1 MSVIDFRFEEENVI
15 CEVKP
20 DIDEDKVEE
29 LMDSMTS
36 YMDGLNE
43 EEYQYEGK
51 TPIEITETV
60 MSQSGLEYRIIES
73 DYCIFVE

>member
-29 LMDSMTS
+29 LMDSITS
-36 YMDGLNE
+36 YLDGLNE

-51 TPIEITETV
+51 TPLEITENV
-60 MSQSGLEYRIIES
+60 MSESGLKYRIIES

>member
-1 MSVIDFRFEEENVI
+1 MSIIDFRFEEEDVI

-20 DIDEDKVEE
+20 DIGEDKVEE

-36 YMDGLNE
+36 YMDSLNE
-43 EEYQYEGK
+43 EKYQYEGK
-51 TPIEITETV
+51 TPIEITEIV

>member
-1 MSVIDFRFEEENVI
+1 MSLIDFRFEEENVI

-36 YMDGLNE
+36 YMDSLNE

-60 MSQSGLEYRIIES
+60 LSQSGLEYKIIES

>member
-36 YMDGLNE
+36 YIDSLNE

-51 TPIEITETV
+51 TPLEITDTV
-60 MSQSGLEYRIIES
+60 MSQSGLEYRIVES

>member
-1 MSVIDFRFEEENVI
+1 MSVIDFRFEEENVT

-36 YMDGLNE
+36 YLDGLNE

-51 TPIEITETV
+51 TPIEITETI

>member
-20 DIDEDKVEE
+20 NIDEDKVEE

-36 YMDGLNE
+36 YLDGLNE
-43 EEYQYEGK
+43 EEYQYESK
-51 TPIEITETV
+51 TPLEITETV
-60 MSQSGLEYRIIES
+60 MSLSGLEYRIIES

>member
-20 DIDEDKVEE
+20 DINEDKVEE

-36 YMDGLNE
+36 YLDGLNE

-51 TPIEITETV
+51 TPLEITETV
-60 MSQSGLEYRIIES
+60 MSLSRLEYRIIES

>member
-20 DIDEDKVEE
+20 DIDEGKVEE

-36 YMDGLNE
+36 YMDSLNE

>member
-20 DIDEDKVEE
+20 DINEDELEE
-29 LMDSMTS
+29 LMDFMMS
-36 YMDGLNE
+36 YLDGLGDNDDD
-43 EEYQYEGK
+43 K
-51 TPIEITETV
+51 TAIEITDTV

-73 DYCIFVE
+73 DYCVFVE

>member
-36 YMDGLNE
+36 YLDSLNE

-51 TPIEITETV
+51 TPIEITDAV

>member
-29 LMDSMTS
+29 LADSMMS
-36 YMDGLNE
+36 YLDSLNE

-51 TPIEITETV
+51 TSLEITETV

>member
-20 DIDEDKVEE
+20 DIDEDKIEE
-29 LMDSMTS
+29 LWDSIAS
-36 YMDGLNE
+36 YLDGLDE
-43 EEYQYEGK
+43 ERGQYGGK
-51 TPIEITETV
+51 TPIEIIETV
-60 MSQSGLEYRIIES
+60 MSQSGLKYRIVES

>member
-36 YMDGLNE
+36 YLDGLNE

-51 TPIEITETV
+51 TPLEITKTV